1 MVVAFAK
8 PMRKGRSMAYLEDLT
23 LFYKPTC
30 PYCTKVL
37 AYMQEQDIACQMKDT
52 LQPGVRDELI
62 AIGGKGQVPCLIISG
77 QPMYESDDIIE
88 YLHGV
93 VAADEIG

>member
-1 MVVAFAK
+1 
-8 PMRKGRSMAYLEDLT
+8 MAYLENLT

-37 AYMQEQDIACQMKDT
+37 NYMQEQDIECEMKNT
-52 LQPGVRDELI
+52 LEPGVRDELI
-62 AIGGKGQVPCLIISG
+62 AIGGKGQVPCLIIDG
-77 QPMYESDDIIE
+77 EPMYESDDILM

>member
-1 MVVAFAK
+1 
-8 PMRKGRSMAYLEDLT
+8 MAYLENLT
-23 LFYKPTC
+23 LYYKPTC

-37 AYMQEQDIACQMKDT
+37 NYMQEQDIECGMKNT
-52 LQPGVRDELI
+52 LEPGVRDELI
-62 AIGGKGQVPCLIISG
+62 AIGGKGQVPCLIIDG
-77 QPMYESDDIIE
+77 EPMYESDDILM